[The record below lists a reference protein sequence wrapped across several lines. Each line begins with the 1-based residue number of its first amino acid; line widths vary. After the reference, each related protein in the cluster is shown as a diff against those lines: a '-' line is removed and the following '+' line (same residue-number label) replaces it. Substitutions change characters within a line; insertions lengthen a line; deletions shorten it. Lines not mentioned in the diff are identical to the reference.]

1 MLLKIFASIL
11 LWLFGL
17 NCIAQGIVG
26 PSEKKRLHIRYIN
39 HPETIFDLQ
48 KLPICSNYGCAEISY
63 VSFNT
68 LQWQKILSYFNSKID
83 SAEAER
89 AVLAQVIAYIEEVVG
104 AQTNTQYDL
113 GGTFNIYLNLKKA
126 KSEQMDCV
134 DESANT
140 LLYLRILIQ
149 NKKINFHE
157 VAGLRS
163 RGGLWAGY
171 PHTAV
176 LLLDK
181 QSKEKFIIDSWFHEN
196 GQPAEI
202 VPFKRWKKGWKP
214 AKEK

>member
-1 MLLKIFASIL
+1 M
-11 LWLFGL
+11 
-17 NCIAQGIVG
+17 
-26 PSEKKRLHIRYIN
+26 
-39 HPETIFDLQ
+39 
-48 KLPICSNYGCAEISY
+48 
-63 VSFNT
+63 
-68 LQWQKILSYFNSKID
+68 QWQKILSYFNSKID

-140 LLYLRILIQ
+140 LLYLRILVQ